1 MKFTAKALLV
11 STCMTTCMTLSA
23 VSFGAQ
29 TLTIATVNNSDMIR
43 MQKLSKTFEAEHPE
57 IKLNWVVL
65 EENVLRQRLTTDI
78 ATQGGQFDVLTIGM
92 YEAAL
97 WGAKGWLEPMKDL
110 PASYDLDDVFPS
122 VRDGL
127 SVKGFAV
134 CPPVLRRKLDHL
146 LPHRPVQKRRAEHAR
161 APDLEPD
168 RRIRRQ
174 THRQVQRAIRPVP
187 AWQSRLGREHGA
199 DHYPGQRLRSALV
212 R

>member
-1 MKFTAKALLV
+1 MKPSVKALLV
-11 STCMTTCMTLSA
+11 STRMTLSS

-43 MQKLSKTFEAEHPE
+43 MQKLSKTFEAEHPD

-110 PASYDLDDVFPS
+110 PASYDLDDVF
-122 VRDGL
+122 
-127 SVKGFAV
+127 
-134 CPPVLRRKLDHL
+134 
-146 LPHRPVQKRRAEHAR
+146 LPCAMACRSKAR
-161 APDLEPD
+161 CTPCRSMPKA
-168 RRIRRQ
+168 
-174 THRQVQRAIRPVP
+174 
-187 AWQSRLGREHGA
+187 QSPITARTCSRT
-199 DHYPGQRLRSALV
+199 PG
-212 R
+212 